1 MAYSPS
7 PQISPTVASGSA
19 PHINRLSATP
29 PPQQLS
35 KRDKRRNAL
44 SERLNDLTNHFARNR
59 DTHYRK
65 QLQSLQIDM
74 NLIIRADLYQD
85 HPLEDHADDIAELI
99 SSTVGGNI
107 QTCGQGG
114 QRRPENEA
122 APHAGKWYHKF
133 VEEINDAQENR
144 DAQLTLLE
152 VSFCMSVYTSS
163 SRAIQILSPE
173 RPS

>member
-19 PHINRLSATP
+19 PHISRLSATP

-44 SERLNDLTNHFARNR
+44 SERLSDLTNQFTRNR
-59 DTHYRK
+59 DAHFRK

-74 NLIIRADLYQD
+74 NLIMRADPYKE
-85 HPLEDHADDIAELI
+85 HPLEDHPDEIADLIAA
-99 SSTVGGNI
+99 TVGANI
-107 QTCGQGG
+107 HGG
-114 QRRPENEA
+114 GHGGHRRAENDA
-122 APHAGKWYHKF
+122 APYAGKWYQKF

-152 VSFCMSVYTSS
+152 VSRARTTTAFRASS
-163 SRAIQILSPE
+163 CGESIVE
-173 RPS
+173 NT

>member
-1 MAYSPS
+1 
-7 PQISPTVASGSA
+7 
-19 PHINRLSATP
+19 
-29 PPQQLS
+29 
-35 KRDKRRNAL
+35 
-44 SERLNDLTNHFARNR
+44 
-59 DTHYRK
+59 
-65 QLQSLQIDM
+65 M
-74 NLIIRADLYQD
+74 NLIIRADPYQD

-107 QTCGQGG
+107 QTGGQGG